1 MLLLVLLGLL
11 GLLSVGALSSPSSKH
26 PVRVAVAGAGSGVG
40 LITFKKLLSRRR
52 FSPIAIVSNK
62 QEYKALKKLGAAD
75 EQIRICDITQ
85 KATLAGVFGGAE
97 KVVICSAAAPKRR
110 LAFRIKNF
118 FRGLV
123 GRHKPPLAADLF
135 YEKGRRPYEVDY
147 LGQRNVVDECLR
159 SRVGHVVLLGSMGG
173 YRGSRLNLIGRSAG
187 DDLRNGNTL
196 KWKRSSERYLMKA
209 ATSLYWCQIDTRIA
223 SLLQFAS
230 LLALQFASL
239 LALQFASLLALQF
252 ASLLALQFASLLA
265 LQFAS
270 LLALQFAS
278 LLALQFASL
287 LALQFASLLAL
298 QFASLHVIETSLLL
312 LYTIFYA
319 LARSAAGGCA
329 RRAEEVIWDTD
340 DALLRTVY
348 TKISRE
354 DAAEAVVQAL
364 MWKEAIG
371 RSIDIASKS
380 VRASD
385 IAQGPLPPRGDL
397 QNDWL
402 RFWSR
407 PGNCVYPAS
416 NPDDLKFN

>member
-173 YRGSRLNLIGRSAG
+173 ECYRGSRLNLIGRSAG

-196 KWKRSSERYLMKA
+196 KWKRSSERYLMKRCYFTILHA
-209 ATSLYWCQIDTRIA
+209 AQLVD
-223 SLLQFAS
+223 
-230 LLALQFASL
+230 
-239 LALQFASLLALQF
+239 
-252 ASLLALQFASLLA
+252 
-265 LQFAS
+265 
-270 LLALQFAS
+270 
-278 LLALQFASL
+278 
-287 LALQFASLLAL
+287 
-298 QFASLHVIETSLLL
+298 
-312 LYTIFYA
+312 
-319 LARSAAGGCA
+319 ARGGP
-329 RRAEEVIWDTD
+329 REVIWDTD

-385 IAQGPLPPRGDL
+385 IAQGPLPPRG
-397 QNDWL
+397 
-402 RFWSR
+402 RIR
-407 PGNCVYPAS
+407 
-416 NPDDLKFN
+416 